1 MMKFRKWLMGA
12 LVAAATLPAAT
23 ASAATGASVT
33 NVTANSLQLNWT
45 LQPGEGVVT
54 VYQNGSYLTTYAG
67 NGMIVNG
74 LTPCT
79 AYTFT
84 VAGGSGYGTTSAAA
98 TTLGCA
104 PAPTAPSIAYTSTY
118 SSVNLSWT
126 ASNAVSYEVYRDN
139 VLLGTTS
146 GTSYTFGGT
155 PSRAYAVRIVALNS
169 TGQSASASITAT
181 TQAFS
186 GTWTSALAS
195 GNIRV
200 GGRLDQYE
208 FGLRHVHEHDA
219 VSRHVGRR
227 RLCRQQL
234 RLHRP
239 GSDGRRVVQSC
250 EQPAFRHVQGRI
262 DFRLRDHVGRH
273 ARHVLVISESASFAE
288 RPLS

>member
-1 MMKFRKWLMGA
+1 MMKIRKWLLGA

-23 ASAATGASVT
+23 ASAAVGASVT
-33 NVTANSLQLNWT
+33 NITANSLQLNWT

-74 LTPCT
+74 LNPCT

-139 VLLGTTS
+139 VLPRHHDRHLVYVRRNAEPSLRGTDR
-146 GTSYTFGGT
+146 
-155 PSRAYAVRIVALNS
+155 RA
-169 TGQSASASITAT
+169 
-181 TQAFS
+181 
-186 GTWTSALAS
+186 
-195 GNIRV
+195 
-200 GGRLDQYE
+200 E
-208 FGLRHVHEHDA
+208 
-219 VSRHVGRR
+219 
-227 RLCRQQL
+227 
-234 RLHRP
+234 
-239 GSDGRRVVQSC
+239 
-250 EQPAFRHVQGRI
+250 
-262 DFRLRDHVGRH
+262 
-273 ARHVLVISESASFAE
+273 
-288 RPLS
+288 

>member
-1 MMKFRKWLMGA
+1 MKIRKWLLGA

-23 ASAATGASVT
+23 ANAAVGASVT

-74 LTPCT
+74 LNPCT

-104 PAPTAPSIAYTSTY
+104 QAPTAPSIAYTSTY

-126 ASNAVSYEVYRDN
+126 ASNAISYEVYRDN
-139 VLLGTTS
+139 VLLGTTT

-200 GGRLDQYE
+200 GGAWTNTSSVYGTSMNMTLYRVTTAGDVY
-208 FGLRHVHEHDA
+208 
-219 VSRHVGRR
+219 VGSNSAYIG
-227 RLCRQQL
+227 
-234 RLHRP
+234 P
-239 GSDGRRVVQSC
+239 GQTVGGWYNLASSQPSGTYKVVLTSDYAITSG
-250 EQPAFRHVQGRI
+250 ATLGTY
-262 DFRLRDHVGRH
+262 
-273 ARHVLVISESASFAE
+273 
-288 RPLS
+288 